1 MVVFGGEMGGMVG
14 NEGRVLDES
23 FLCFAN
29 RGNDVQC
36 NLLLVFSII
45 SISLRSRWHWVVQE
59 A

>member
-1 MVVFGGEMGGMVG
+1 MVVFGGGMVGMVG

-36 NLLLVFSII
+36 NLLLVFSNS
-45 SISLRSRWHWVVQE
+45 SISLSRIL
-59 A
+59 